1 MAKKSLVSLAKGA
14 DKKEKPVK
22 KPVEKKV
29 KEVPLTPEQERDL
42 KAKAKVDE
50 LLQGVELSIKKEDDL
65 LEVESEVVDKN
76 IEWFEEQLTLLSDE
90 NTKLKGELDVAKG
103 DYVKIFNELQKK
115 QGAVA
120 QSGGEVDTALKAK
133 IVQLFNEIQQ
143 NHISMGRN
151 FVIVPAAFLNRLIMF
166 FPFLQNDKR
175 F

>member
-1 MAKKSLVSLAKGA
+1 MAKSNLIKMATGSN
-14 DKKEKPVK
+14 KKEKPVK
-22 KPVEKKV
+22 KSVEKKV
-29 KEVPLTPEQERDL
+29 VEKPLTPAEERDL

-50 LLQGVELSIKKEDDL
+50 LLQGVELTIKKEDDL
-65 LEVESEVVDKN
+65 LEVENETVDKN

-90 NTKLKGELDVAKG
+90 NTKLKGELEVAKG
-103 DYVKIFNELQKK
+103 DYGKIFAELQKK
-115 QGAVA
+115 QGSVV

-133 IVQLFNEIQQ
+133 VIQLFTEIQA

-166 FPFLQNDKR
+166 FPFLQNEKR